1 MGRAIIPKALLYF
14 DSKTGKEARALNA
27 RMMHM
32 SEVKIDPTKEEEKNE
47 TPTFAHQLLTTLQNI
62 SKTF

>member
-32 SEVKIDPTKEEEKNE
+32 SEVKIDQNEKNIDSS
-47 TPTFAHQLLTTLQNI
+47 FCS
-62 SKTF
+62 SKPQAL